1 VVVVLVS
8 GLVMSMIGVRW
19 AAANG
24 ATVVPPET
32 LATIADDDP
41 APLPRGMT
49 AAEKAMPLPVPDL
62 REIFAAP
69 VGAVRTPPEYAFND
83 GMLVRWGSFND
94 LLTAMTVGATTG
106 HPGATVWILV
116 ETAGQQSS
124 ASTTLTI
131 AGADMSRVEFITYDG
146 DSVWMRDYGPRF
158 IVEDGQRAM
167 VDHTYNRPA
176 RPKDNAF
183 PAFLS
188 GQWGEPRYAIPLTH
202 GGGNFHLFA
211 TGDAHMTELIVNENP
226 TLTAGEIQ
234 QLYVDYQNLAV
245 TIETPFPTWYDSTQ
259 HIDMWMLPVS
269 DTAVIIG
276 EYSVS
281 DSVPHTVT
289 EQVATDFTNQG
300 ITVYRTPGWSSGFTH
315 YTYTNSVIL
324 NDVVFVCEFS
334 GYATENAAAL
344 ATYETAFAG
353 RQVIP
358 VDCSDIIGSAG
369 AVHCIVM
376 HVPSVDVLFID
387 GFESGG
393 AAGWSSV
400 VAGGGRHEEAVI
412 PSPHRSVRRGGDEG
426 GVLLP

>member
-1 VVVVLVS
+1 MVV
-8 GLVMSMIGVRW
+8 
-19 AAANG
+19 AAGARPVEANG
-24 ATVVPPET
+24 ATVVSPEI
-32 LATIADDDP
+32 LATIADDEP

-49 AAEKAMPLPVPDL
+49 AAEKAMPLPVPDA
-62 REIFAAP
+62 RDAFVAP

-83 GMLVRWGSFND
+83 GMLIRWGAFND

-116 ETAGQQSS
+116 ETAAQQSS
-124 ASTTLTI
+124 AATILTT
-131 AGADMSRVEFITYDG
+131 AGADMSRVEFIMYDG

-158 IVEDGQRAM
+158 IVEDGHRAM
-167 VDHTYNRPA
+167 VDHTYNRPG

-211 TGDAHMTELIVNENP
+211 SGDAHMTELILNENP
-226 TLTAGEIQ
+226 SLTAGEIQ
-234 QLYVDYQNLAV
+234 QLYLDYQNLVV
-245 TIETPFPTWYDSTQ
+245 TIETPFPSWYDSTQ

-276 EYSVS
+276 EYSAS
-281 DSVPHTVT
+281 DGVPYSVT
-289 EQVATDFTNQG
+289 EQVATDLANQG
-300 ITVYRTPGWSSGFTH
+300 LTVYRTPGWSSGGTH

-334 GYATENAAAL
+334 GYATENATAL
-344 ATYETAFAG
+344 AAYETAFPG

-358 VDCSDIIGSAG
+358 VDCSGIIGSAG

-393 AAGWSSV
+393 LAGWSSAV
-400 VAGGGRHEEAVI
+400 GAGSRHEEAVI
-412 PSPHRSVRRGGDEG
+412 PQPYRSVRIGSDEG
-426 GVLLP
+426 GVRLP